1 MQTCTVDVGL
11 ISTLGRLRSTDA
23 AQVKALAESIKEV
36 GLLNPITVY
45 RREIIRDGQ
54 PVEGYGLVA
63 GAHRLEA
70 CKILGWQE
78 VPTVAVDLSD
88 DARVIAECDENLCA
102 SSLTKSERALFTR
115 RRKEAYEA
123 LHPETKQGA
132 TGGTNAGKA
141 RSEVAN
147 FATSVPR
154 FTADTAAKTGQ
165 SERAV
170 QLDAERGEKIAP
182 AALEKIKGTR
192 LDTGVYLDKLKK
204 VAPEKQVETVERD
217 LATPPGKSETV
228 SHIEPQAPEP
238 EPEDPATAKLRRDL
252 AKLTHAALV
261 DDLLAERAGH
271 ARTKDKLRA
280 ARDQNATLKAQVSAL
295 TDASDMGRKLGMAI
309 RERDTAKGR
318 MAEYQTIAAKAERQV
333 RMLTKERDDLRA
345 QVEGQEIALG

>member
-123 LHPETKQGA
+123 LHPETKHGGNLEGA
-132 TGGTNAGKA
+132 G
-141 RSEVAN
+141 VAN
-147 FATSVPR
+147 LATPETPR

-170 QLDAERGEKIAP
+170 QRDAERGEKITP

-228 SHIEPQAPEP
+228 SHIEPPAPEP
-238 EPEDPATAKLRRDL
+238 EPRPDPYGYAD
-252 AKLTHAALV
+252 
-261 DDLLAERAGH
+261 
-271 ARTKDKLRA
+271 
-280 ARDQNATLKAQVSAL
+280 
-295 TDASDMGRKLGMAI
+295 
-309 RERDTAKGR
+309 
-318 MAEYQTIAAKAERQV
+318 
-333 RMLTKERDDLRA
+333 
-345 QVEGQEIALG
+345 

>member
-123 LHPETKQGA
+123 LHPETA
-132 TGGTNAGKA
+132 HGGDRKSSRQVGDLNEPA
-141 RSEVAN
+141 
-147 FATSVPR
+147 R

-170 QLDAERGEKIAP
+170 QRDAERGEKITP
-182 AALEKIKGTR
+182 AALEKVKNTA

-228 SHIEPQAPEP
+228 SHIEPPAPEP
-238 EPEDPATAKLRRDL
+238 IPDPYGY
-252 AKLTHAALV
+252 AKLTDEALL
-261 DDLLAERAGH
+261 DTANG
-271 ARTKDKLRA
+271 LRA
-280 ARDQNATLKAQVSAL
+280 DLDDAKKRIRTQTSEIADLKA
-295 TDASDMGRKLGMAI
+295 KLKDFTGDKDEAI
-309 RERDTAKGR
+309 RRLTKQIEHLNSEMFRANDAARVKTVAAR
-318 MAEYQTIAAKAERQV
+318 RAQDEAKA
-333 RMLTKERDDLRA
+333 LRA
-345 QVEGQEIALG
+345 QLESQVIHL

>member
-123 LHPETKQGA
+123 LHPETA
-132 TGGTNAGKA
+132 HGGDRKSSRKLCDLNEPA
-141 RSEVAN
+141 
-147 FATSVPR
+147 R

-228 SHIEPQAPEP
+228 SHIEPPAPEP
-238 EPEDPATAKLRRDL
+238 EPRPDPYGY
-252 AKLTHAALV
+252 AKLTDEALL
-261 DDLLAERAGH
+261 DTANG
-271 ARTKDKLRA
+271 LRA
-280 ARDQNATLKAQVSAL
+280 DLDDAKKRIRTQTSEIADLKA
-295 TDASDMGRKLGMAI
+295 KLKDFTGDKDEAI
-309 RERDTAKGR
+309 RRLSKQIEHLNSEMFRANDAARVKTVAAR
-318 MAEYQTIAAKAERQV
+318 RAQDEAKA
-333 RMLTKERDDLRA
+333 LRA
-345 QVEGQEIALG
+345 QLESQVIDL